1 MKQESKKIFG
11 MLLILVI
18 IIGIIMVALK
28 GFAFDLSYQDAKRVE
43 FAINKEFEISDIKQI
58 TDEVFQNEEVIIQK
72 VEVFE
77 DAVSILTK
85 EITDEQKQQL
95 IDKVNE
101 KYGTEFTQ
109 EEIEVISVDH
119 VRGRDF
125 IKPYILPFVIATI
138 LVLVYMAIRY
148 YSLGIGKVLGNT
160 IFIVVVS
167 QLVLISVVAI
177 ARIPVGRLTIPM
189 VLVVYLAS
197 LFGCTSYFE
206 KKLED
211 KVKKS
216 E

>member
-1 MKQESKKIFG
+1 MKQDSKKILG
-11 MLLILVI
+11 MVLVLVI

-43 FAINKEFEISDIKQI
+43 FAINQKFEISDIRQI
-58 TDEVFQNEEVIIQK
+58 TDEVFQNKKVVIQK

-125 IKPYILPFVIATI
+125 IKPYILPFVIASI
-138 LVLVYMAIRY
+138 LALAYMSVRY
-148 YSLGIGKVLGNT
+148 HSIGIGKVIFNT
-160 IFIVVVS
+160 VVIVVVS
-167 QLVLISVVAI
+167 QLVLASVIAI

-189 VLVVYLAS
+189 VIVVYLAS
-197 LFGCTSYFE
+197 LFGCAGRFE
-206 KKLED
+206 RILDD
-211 KVKKS
+211 KTEKS